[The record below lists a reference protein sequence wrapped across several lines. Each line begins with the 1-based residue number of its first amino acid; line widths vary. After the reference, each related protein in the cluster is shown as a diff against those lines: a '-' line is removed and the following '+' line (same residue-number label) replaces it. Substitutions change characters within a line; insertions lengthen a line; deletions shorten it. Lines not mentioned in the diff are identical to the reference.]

1 MEIETERLRL
11 RPLKATD
18 KQSFIAMYID
28 EDMMALWPK
37 IYTIDEAE
45 AVQNRNKNDPFVL
58 AITEKDNDDFIGYI
72 SLKKREEKPDVNYHE
87 IGWLIWK
94 TYQGKGYATEAAKA
108 FLEYIRYTHNINEVI
123 AITSKQHY
131 ASIRIMEKLG
141 MVFQYEYNDPR
152 IEDNNPLNPCVVYA
166 IRK

>member
-45 AVQNRNKNDPFVL
+45 AV
-58 AITEKDNDDFIGYI
+58 
-72 SLKKREEKPDVNYHE
+72 
-87 IGWLIWK
+87 
-94 TYQGKGYATEAAKA
+94 
-108 FLEYIRYTHNINEVI
+108 
-123 AITSKQHY
+123 
-131 ASIRIMEKLG
+131 
-141 MVFQYEYNDPR
+141 
-152 IEDNNPLNPCVVYA
+152 
-166 IRK
+166 